1 MYNYITIRQ
10 FDGNMYNPNI
20 PNINEVGHYKK
31 INVTELR
38 QMPEDELIRFFVDMP
53 GGEFGRQKKE
63 MTDVESRE
71 VTEFINS
78 IPKNTFDKIKKQKQQ
93 KIENK
98 RVNLVQQCNNTLY
111 EINNA
116 INLGRQALEEAT
128 ALMHDMNTFI
138 DEYK

>member
-1 MYNYITIRQ
+1 
-10 FDGNMYNPNI
+10 MYNPNI

-63 MTDVESRE
+63 MTKEE
-71 VTEFINS
+71 LEEITEFVNN
-78 IPKNTFDKIKKQKQQ
+78 IPSDVFSEIEKQKQQ

-98 RVNLVQQCNNTLY
+98 CLKLIHQLDELDNIIDQEVESTTNF
-111 EINNA
+111 IN
-116 INLGRQALEEAT
+116 GVSKY
-128 ALMHDMNTFI
+128 I
-138 DEYK
+138 DSL

>member
-1 MYNYITIRQ
+1 
-10 FDGNMYNPNI
+10 MYNPNI